1 MVQFVAEKGLVATFP
16 YIDFAVGGHTREEHD
31 ENVNWLLRA
40 YK

>member
-1 MVQFVAEKGLVATFP
+1 MIQFVAEKGLVASFLYTD
-16 YIDFAVGGHTREEHD
+16 IAVGGHTREEHD